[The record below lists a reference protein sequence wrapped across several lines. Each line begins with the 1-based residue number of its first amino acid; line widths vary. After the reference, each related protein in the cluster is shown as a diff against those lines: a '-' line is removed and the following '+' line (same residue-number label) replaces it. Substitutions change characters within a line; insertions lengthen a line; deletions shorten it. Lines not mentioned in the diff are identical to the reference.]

1 MKMGVIK
8 MDKNQ
13 SLLIAAIIFG
23 VIGVLH
29 LLRSILGWEA
39 VIGNFNIPLY
49 FSYIAV
55 IVAFYLSF
63 SMYKASKVKK

>member
-1 MKMGVIK
+1 

-23 VIGVLH
+23 IVGFLH
-29 LLRSILGWEA
+29 LLRSIFGWQV
-39 VIGNFNIPLY
+39 VIDNFSIPLY

-55 IVAFYLSF
+55 VVLGYLSW
-63 SMYKASKVKK
+63 SMYNSRKK

>member
-1 MKMGVIK
+1 

-23 VIGVLH
+23 IVGFLH
-29 LLRSILGWEA
+29 LLRSIFGWQV
-39 VIGNFNIPLY
+39 VIDNFSIPLY

-55 IVAFYLSF
+55 IVLGYLSW
-63 SMYKASKVKK
+63 SMYNSSKK